1 MAANPMFPFGNLPLA
16 EADPVVADLVE
27 KEKNRQWRG
36 LELIASEVRTLDLL
50 SSRAEI
56 VSFGRI

>member
-50 SSRAEI
+50 SYRAEI